1 MNTDQLTFTR
11 FIAAIL
17 IVIYHFG
24 GDVFPFNHV
33 WLAPFFHHSN
43 LGVSYFF
50 LLSGFVMV
58 VAYGRKGKAV
68 NYGNYLQNRAARIL
82 PLYYFAMLLM
92 LLYFF
97 IRISLL
103 HVHSDY
109 QPKMADVILHIT
121 LLQSWLPGKATTIN
135 TAAWSLSVEAFFYLL
150 FPLFWNQGY
159 SKSSFNKVL
168 FFVSLFFVISQIVF
182 HVLLGAYPQLLS
194 YFFYL
199 PLLHLNEFVCGNAV
213 GLLLLKR
220 KHIRK
225 QNTFIHVLIVF
236 MLSVLA
242 VYCIPETK
250 INFHNGLFVVFF
262 APLVYFL
269 AVDNSALARTFR
281 KKIFIYLGEIS
292 YGIYI
297 LQFPVYFFF
306 TATLTYFGHKIN
318 QPLFFVYLLIL
329 VVVSGFSFR
338 YIETPMREKIR
349 SFPLKKRVTVL

>member
-24 GDVFPFNHV
+24 GDVFPFSNP

-58 VAYGRKGKAV
+58 VAYGRKNKAV
-68 NYGNYLQNRAARIL
+68 DYGNYLQNRAARIL

-92 LLYFF
+92 LIYFF

-109 QPKMADVILHIT
+109 QPSVTDVVLHT
-121 LLQSWLPGKATTIN
+121 LLIQSWLPGKATSIN

-150 FPLFWNQGY
+150 FPLLWNRLY
-159 SKSSFNKVL
+159 SIISFNKVL
-168 FFVSLFFVISQIVF
+168 FFSVMFFLISQILF
-182 HVLLGAYPQLLS
+182 HFLIGAYPQLIA

-199 PLLHLNEFVCGNAV
+199 PLLHLNEFVCGNVV
-213 GLLLLKR
+213 GLLFL
-220 KHIRK
+220 RK
-225 QNTFIHVLIVF
+225 QQSFERNTFVHVLIVF
-236 MLSVLA
+236 ILSVLA
-242 VYCIPETK
+242 VYCIPETR
-250 INFHNGLFVVFF
+250 INFHNGLFIIFF

-269 AVDNSALARTFR
+269 AVDKSALARTFR
-281 KKIFIYLGEIS
+281 KKFFIYLGEIS

-329 VVVSGFSFR
+329 IVVSGISFR